1 MIEYDKRKKQER
13 IQKNIE
19 VNKTKE
25 KVRAKELHDR
35 LEKRQAA
42 SKLVI
47 LQNSLSR
54 VNSQRDGVGDN

>member
-1 MIEYDKRKKQER
+1 MIDYDRRKKQER

-19 VNKTKE
+19 VNKAKE
-25 KVRAKELHDR
+25 KVRARELHDR

-47 LQNSLSR
+47 L
-54 VNSQRDGVGDN
+54 